1 MRDSLPS
8 ANPTASPTRS
18 RSRLGVVA
26 SAVVLAVGV
35 SAFAAPPAVAVD
47 PAPVSIDVLT
57 TNDFHGRLE
66 SNFAVAGAAVLGGLV
81 NSFEAKNPNTL
92 LVGAGDL
99 IGASTFTSFIQDDKP
114 TIDALNEIGLDTSAL
129 GNHEFDRGRDDLD
142 NRVIPAAAWDYLSA
156 NLYETGTTT
165 PAYDEYWLREFDGV
179 RIGFI
184 GAITED
190 LPSLVNPAGIATLD
204 VGPVVPAVNR
214 VADKLS
220 DGNEG
225 NDEADVLIMLV
236 HEGAATTNIS
246 AATDDSVF
254 GRLVTGVNA
263 NIDAIVSA
271 HTHLPYNH
279 QIPIAGTDRIR
290 PVISAGQYGEQY
302 GAMNLQV
309 DPTSKELLSIT
320 SEVKPLAG
328 AFLPDPEVAAIVA
341 DAVAVA
347 KVRGSVKVG
356 DITADFNRARQSAG
370 TENRGGES
378 TIGNFVA
385 DVQLWAT
392 QSASAEI
399 ALMNPGGLRANLQYA
414 AKATTPGD
422 AAGLVTFSEA
432 ADVQPFANTLV
443 AMDLT
448 SEQLKAVLE
457 EQWQPAGA
465 SRPFLKLGLSE
476 SLTYTYDPTAAA
488 GSHITAMYV
497 NGALVQP
504 GGSYRVTVN
513 SFLAGG
519 GDNFFTLASGTN
531 RADTGKIDLQSMVDY
546 FVAFPLNSPPL
557 EQRAVGVKFSP
568 ADADGYSVGDNVTAD
583 LSSLLF
589 SAGEANTGT
598 ATISLGDTVLG
609 TSAIDPTIV
618 DTTDEV
624 GRASIVMTV
633 PEGVYGPQV
642 LTVSVPQT
650 GTTLSVPFVFA
661 DAPVVLEPITVVK
674 APKIGGNVTAGFTVK
689 AVAVE
694 FDNADAA
701 VSYQWN
707 RDGVAIDGAT
717 DQRYTLTTADVG
729 TSLTVT
735 ATATAEGY
743 SDGSATSDAKLVK
756 SPKGKG
762 AKIR

>member
-1 MRDSLPS
+1 MHDSLLS
-8 ANPTASPTRS
+8 ATSTASPTRQ
-18 RSRLGVVA
+18 RSRRGVVA

-99 IGASTFTSFIQDDKP
+99 IGASTFTSFIQDDEP

-129 GNHEFDRGRDDLD
+129 GNHEFDRGRNDLD

-156 NLYETGTTT
+156 NLYEKGTTT

-220 DGNEG
+220 DGNDG
-225 NDEADVLIMLV
+225 NGEADVLIMLV

-246 AATDDSVF
+246 SATDDSVF

-279 QIPIAGTDRIR
+279 QIPIAGTDRVR

-320 SEVKPLAG
+320 SAVKPLAG

-546 FVAFPLNSPPL
+546 FVAFPVNSPPL
-557 EQRAVGVKFSP
+557 EQRAVGVDLP
-568 ADADGYSVGDNVTAD
+568 EGGLVRGETTTID

-589 SAGEANTGT
+589 SAGEANAGT
-598 ATISLGDTVLG
+598 AVVTLGDAVLG
-609 TSAIDPTIV
+609 SAPLNPAIV

-624 GRASIVMTV
+624 GRTTV
-633 PEGVYGPQV
+633 TVEIPADVTGPQV
-642 LTVSVPQT
+642 LTVSVPET
-650 GTTLSVPFVFA
+650 GTSVDV
-661 DAPVVLEPITVVK
+661 PVVILEPITVVT
-674 APKIGGNVTAGFTVK
+674 APKVGGNVTAGFTVH
-689 AVAVE
+689 AVATE
-694 FDNADAA
+694 FDVSGASL
-701 VSYQWN
+701 SYQWN

-717 DQRYTLTTADVG
+717 SLRYLLVAADAG
-729 TSLTVT
+729 TEVSVTVT
-735 ATATAEGY
+735 ASADGY
-743 SDGSATSDAKLVK
+743 GDRSATSEAKLVK
-756 SPKGKG
+756 A
-762 AKIR
+762 AKPGR